1 MKSLHELYGVAPGQR
16 GKLVIQMGVTE
27 TLFSKWYRGHDL
39 RCRLV
44 PHKVP
49 SQSNLLPSHAWEPTL
64 MRTTHA
70 IVPCEPG
77 CSSRPAHHPPHTSS
91 DDDLSAGHRPGY
103 AQHTPADHPPRPT
116 RPYQQRGATACN
128 NFFASEAEISHL
140 SSLSHFLLSFF
151 ALGFVKLHV
160 CKGHPNNMRDQV

>member
-1 MKSLHELYGVAPGQR
+1 MKSLHELYGVAPGQW

-39 RCRLV
+39 RCRLA

-77 CSSRPAHHPPHTSS
+77 CSYLDLRIIHRTRPLTTTYQQDTDRPAPS
-91 DDDLSAGHRPGY
+91 
-103 AQHTPADHPPRPT
+103 T
-116 RPYQQRGATACN
+116 RPPARPLVRLGSRGPLNKGNQAAKQALRFGSGDLVP
-128 NFFASEAEISHL
+128 FFAFPLPPFLFSFSASSHCT
-140 SSLSHFLLSFF
+140 S
-151 ALGFVKLHV
+151 A
-160 CKGHPNNMRDQV
+160 KGTQTI